1 LATFTFVE
9 ELRRLDEIQNVIRS
23 RKEALERLERE
34 CHEGRA
40 YANECDNQLTLILVE
55 KRKTKAK
62 REAQAARRQ
71 ITLITADLDDITL
84 AQLEEVI

>member
-1 LATFTFVE
+1 M
-9 ELRRLDEIQNVIRS
+9 RS
-23 RKEALERLERE
+23 RMLSALEKKHWRDL
-34 CHEGRA
+34 
-40 YANECDNQLTLILVE
+40 NESAMKVGHTQTSATI
-55 KRKTKAK
+55 KAK